1 MPQRTIVASFNRVE
15 AAAVAT
21 LFGTALTA
29 HFGNNN
35 ASQGYLTSPLKLPE
49 DFDVSRPS
57 YLYAPFSAGQAGP
70 SVPQAV
76 VLYSECTRV
85 SPGLVGQNL
94 ANSTAIAT
102 PANWATSD
110 VIYGRMDGLIGT
122 PTGFTYAAGAF
133 LPTDTVSFK
142 IRRMGSDP
150 LDTYAG
156 PVKLFDSLYLVFS
169 RRCQL
174 L

>member
-15 AAAVAT
+15 AGAVAT
-21 LFGTALTA
+21 LFGTAMAA

-35 ASQGYLTSPLKLPE
+35 TSQGFITSPLKLPE

-57 YLYAPFSAGQAGP
+57 YLYAPFSAAAGGP

-76 VLYSECTRV
+76 VLAAECTRV

-94 ANSTAIAT
+94 GNTTVIAT

-110 VIYGRMDGLIGT
+110 VIYGLMDGLIGA
-122 PTGFTYAAGAF
+122 PTGHTYAAGAF
-133 LPTDTVSFK
+133 LPTDTVCFK

-150 LDTYAG
+150 LDTYASA
-156 PVKLFDSLYLVFS
+156 VKLFDSLFLVFS